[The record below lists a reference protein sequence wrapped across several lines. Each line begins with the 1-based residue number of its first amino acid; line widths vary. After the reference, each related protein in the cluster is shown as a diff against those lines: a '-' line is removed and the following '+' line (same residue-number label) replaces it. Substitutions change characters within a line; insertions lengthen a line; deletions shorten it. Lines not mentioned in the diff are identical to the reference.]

1 MDELQTHLYFI
12 RHAHS
17 VYSTDER
24 NRPLS
29 KQGFQ
34 DAQKVAEALREEK
47 IDHVLSSP
55 YKRAIQTVEVLA
67 EELGQEVKVYEDFKE
82 RLLSKVAVADFQ
94 AAIDRV
100 WEDEQFAF
108 PGGESNQDAQKRG
121 VAQLTEVLKL
131 YEGKRTAIGMHGNL
145 MVLIMNYFD
154 ASYHVDFWRKLQ
166 MPDIY
171 CLSFEG
177 TELVAFKQVPL
188 LLSSGD
194 RVNLQVRP
202 YCPEDTAKLVELFY
216 ETVHTVNAA
225 YYKQEQ
231 LDAWAPLE
239 EKEERIEKWQDSIG
253 RNVSFVAEQ
262 AGKIVGFSDL
272 QKDGYLNRLY
282 VHKDH
287 QRQGIA
293 AALLKA
299 VEKEAEKLALAEITV
314 DASLT
319 AKPFFEKHGY
329 ETIRQQTVVR
339 KGVTLINFKMVK
351 TMY

>member
-1 MDELQTHLYFI
+1 MQTHLYLV

-29 KQGFQ
+29 EQGFS
-34 DAQKVAEALREEK
+34 DAQKVAEALKGEE

-67 EELGQEVKVYEDFKE
+67 AEIGQEVKVYEDFKE
-82 RLLSKVAVADFQ
+82 RLLSETALTDFDS
-94 AAIDRV
+94 AIARV

-108 PGGESNQDAQKRG
+108 PGGESNSVAQKRG
-121 VAQLTEVLKL
+121 AAQVMEVLKG
-131 YEGKRTAIGMHGNL
+131 YAGKRVAIGMHGNL

-154 ASYHVDFWRKLQ
+154 ADYHVDFWRKLQ

-177 TELVAFKQVPL
+177 TELVAVKQIPL
-188 LLSSGD
+188 LLSSAD
-194 RVNLQVRP
+194 RTNLQVRR
-202 YCPEDTAKLVELFY
+202 YCSEDTAKLVDLFY
-216 ETVHTVNAA
+216 ETVHSVNAA
-225 YYKQEQ
+225 HYTAEQ
-231 LDAWAPLE
+231 LHAWTPMG
-239 EKEERIEKWQDSIG
+239 EKEERIKKWRVSLAQ
-253 RNVSFVAEQ
+253 NLSFVAEQ
-262 AGKIVGFSDL
+262 KGKIVGFSDL
-272 QKDGYLNRLY
+272 QQDGYLNRLY

-287 QRQGIA
+287 QRQGVA
-293 AALLKA
+293 ADLLNA
-299 VEKEAEKLALAEITV
+299 AEKEAEKLGLSEITL

-339 KGVTLINFKMVK
+339 KGIALTNFKMRK
-351 TMY
+351 TMD

>member
-1 MDELQTHLYFI
+1 M
-12 RHAHS
+12 
-17 VYSTDER
+17 
-24 NRPLS
+24 
-29 KQGFQ
+29 
-34 DAQKVAEALREEK
+34 AEALNEEK

-55 YKRAIQTVEVLA
+55 YKRAIQTVEGLA
-67 EELGQEVKVYEDFKE
+67 EELDQEIECYEDFKE
-82 RLLSKVAVADFQ
+82 RLLSNEPLLDFES
-94 AAIDRV
+94 AIARV

-108 PGGESNQDAQKRG
+108 PGGESNRDAQKRG
-121 VAQLTEVLKL
+121 VAQLTEVLER
-131 YEGKRTAIGMHGNL
+131 YEGKRVAIGMHGNL

-154 ASYHVDFWRKLQ
+154 ASYHVGFWQKLQ

-177 TELVAFKQVPL
+177 TELVAVKQIPL
-188 LLSSGD
+188 LLSSAD
-194 RVNLQVRP
+194 RMNLQVRP
-202 YCPEDTAKLVELFY
+202 YCPEDTAKLVDLFY

-225 YYKQEQ
+225 QYTPEQ
-231 LDAWAPLE
+231 LNAWAPLE
-239 EKEERIEKWQDSIG
+239 EKEERIEKWRDSLG

-282 VHKDH
+282 IHKDY

-293 AALLKA
+293 AALLNA
-299 VEKEAEKLALAEITV
+299 VEKEAEKLALSEITV

-339 KGVTLINFKMVK
+339 KGVALINFKMVK